1 MKKLYLQAFYLFFFF
16 SGCEKGS
23 SINSMYVDIAYRD
36 KSGNDLFDLAMQN
49 HFSFGSFHDYNVVN
63 GIGKEDIQNANKL
76 G

>member
-1 MKKLYLQAFYLFFFF
+1 
-16 SGCEKGS
+16 
-23 SINSMYVDIAYRD
+23 MYVDIAYRD